1 MFSRWL
7 TGSDWFSHGQDGLV
21 DAADLVDAC
30 FVAACVVAA
39 DVVAADVVATAGA
52 SRTAQV
58 SAPARATE

>member
-7 TGSDWFSHGQDGLV
+7 TGSDWFSHGQDGLA

-30 FVAACVVAA
+30 FVAAC
-39 DVVAADVVATAGA
+39 VVAADVVATAGA